1 MNVIVDRRM
10 LKSPHVFD
18 PSIEKWSPDHC
29 AECGKLPDE
38 VSVELGDA
46 QDDADPW
53 DWYKVQFCLPC
64 LKRAVAEAEAAV
76 AKDKG

>member
-18 PSIEKWSPDHC
+18 PSLERVALGRC
-29 AECGKLPDE
+29 AECGKLPKE

-46 QDDADPW
+46 NADDC
-53 DWYKVQFCLPC
+53 DWYAPSFCLPC

-76 AKDKG
+76 ARDKA

>member
-18 PSIEKWSPDHC
+18 PSLERWSPEAC

-38 VSVELGDA
+38 VSVELGEA
-46 QDDADPW
+46 NADDW

-76 AKDKG
+76 AKDKA